1 MLYLIVLALA
11 TFFVWE
17 CLVRPL
23 VGALCSALPVP
34 DLLAAYVKSLTAL
47 GVAFAL
53 DRWAGLGFLTVIAAA
68 SIAGTLH
75 LLSRTSETPQ
85 IATVR
90 RGRAGRGMPMPGP

>member
-23 VGALCSALPVP
+23 ISAACSALPVP
-34 DLLAAYVKSLTAL
+34 DMLAAYVKAIAAL
-47 GVAFAL
+47 GVAGAL
-53 DRWAGLGFLTVIAAA
+53 DRWVDRHFLVVISAA

-75 LLSRTSETPQ
+75 LLSRSSEPPQ
-85 IATVR
+85 IATVT
-90 RGRAGRGMPMPGP
+90 RGRSRRGMPMPGP

>member
-23 VGALCSALPVP
+23 IGALCALFPVP
-34 DLLAAYVKSLTAL
+34 GLVAAYVKALTAL
-47 GVAFAL
+47 GVAGAL
-53 DRWAGLGFLTVIAAA
+53 DRWVERDFLTVMAAA

-75 LLSRTSETPQ
+75 LLSRSSETPQ
-85 IATVR
+85 ISTVS
-90 RGRAGRGMPMPGP
+90 RGRARRGMPMPGP

>member
-23 VGALCSALPVP
+23 VGALCALLPVP
-34 DLLAAYVKSLTAL
+34 GMAAAYVKSLTAL
-47 GVAFAL
+47 GVAWAL
-53 DRWAGLGFLTVIAAA
+53 DRWVDRHFLGVIAAA

-75 LLSRTSETPQ
+75 LLSRSSETPE
-85 IATVR
+85 IATVT
-90 RGRAGRGMPMPGP
+90 RGRARRRMPMPHS